1 MSDQAIIDLLRRPGV
16 VRVLGVLDGD
26 GEETRIVGGAVRNT
40 LLGRPVADVD
50 LATTALPDVT
60 VDRARNAGL
69 KPIPTGIEHGTVTV
83 LVEGVPFEVT
93 TLREDI
99 ETDGRHAVVRFG
111 RDFAAD
117 ARRRDFTINALSLGR
132 DGQIHDDVGGMAD
145 LAAKRVRFIGSARE
159 RIREDYLRLL
169 RFFRFHAEYGEDEID
184 ADGLSA
190 AIGEREGL
198 AILSAERVRAEF
210 LKLLAARRVSET
222 IALLSETGLL
232 QRLVAGVGELG
243 RLARAVRSDTRQPDP
258 VLRLAALLVAS
269 EEDAIRLRERLR
281 LSNSENDRL
290 TTFAKALAR
299 LRSAEVIDAP
309 EMRRLAFSLGTVP
322 LIECLAVLE
331 GEPRPALS
339 ADGQE
344 LRRRYEAGQED
355 APVFPLSGRELVAQG
370 ISPGPE
376 LGRRL
381 AEARDAWLKAG
392 CPKDWRP
399 ISSD

>member
-322 LIECLAVLE
+322 LVECLAVLE

-339 ADGQE
+339 TDGQE

>member
-1 MSDQAIIDLLRRPGV
+1 MSDQAILDLLRRPGV
-16 VRVLGVLDGD
+16 ARILDVLDGD
-26 GEETRIVGGAVRNT
+26 GEEARIVGGAVRNT
-40 LLGRPVADVD
+40 LLGRPAADVD
-50 LATTALPDVT
+50 LATTALPEVT
-60 VDRARNAGL
+60 MDRAKNAGL

-83 LVEGVPFEVT
+83 LAEGVPFEVT
-93 TLREDI
+93 TLREDV

-132 DGQIHDDVGGMAD
+132 DGQVHDNVGGLAD
-145 LAAKRVRFIGSARE
+145 LATKRVRFVGSARQ

-169 RFFRFHAEYGEDEID
+169 RFFRFHAEYGEGEID
-184 ADGLSA
+184 PDGLSA
-190 AIGEREGL
+190 AVGEREGL

-210 LKLLAARRVSET
+210 LKLLAARRATET

-232 QRLVAGVGELG
+232 QRLVAGVGEVG
-243 RLARAVRSDTRQPDP
+243 RLARAARFDTAKPDP

-290 TTFAKALAR
+290 TNFAKALAR
-299 LRSAEVIDAP
+299 LRSVEVIDGP
-309 EMRRLAFSLGTVP
+309 EMRRVAFSFGIP
-322 LIECLAVLE
+322 PMIECLAVLE

-339 ADGQE
+339 ADGEQ

-370 ISPGPE
+370 ISPGPD

-392 CPKDWRP
+392 CPQDWRP

>member
-309 EMRRLAFSLGTVP
+309 EMRRLAFSFGTAS

>member
-16 VRVLGVLDGD
+16 ARILSVLDGD

-40 LLGRPVADVD
+40 LLGRPAADVD
-50 LATTALPDVT
+50 LATTALPEVT
-60 VDRARNAGL
+60 MDRAKNAGL

-83 LVEGVPFEVT
+83 LAEGAPFEVT
-93 TLREDI
+93 TLREDV

-132 DGQIHDDVGGMAD
+132 DGQVHDNVGGLAD
-145 LAAKRVRFIGSARE
+145 LAAKRVRFIGSARQ

-169 RFFRFHAEYGEDEID
+169 RFFRFHAEYGEGEID
-184 ADGLSA
+184 PDGLSA
-190 AIGEREGL
+190 AVGEREGL

-210 LKLLAARRVSET
+210 LKLLAARRATET

-232 QRLVAGVGELG
+232 QRLVAGVGEVG
-243 RLARAVRSDTRQPDP
+243 RLARAARFDTAKLDP

-290 TTFAKALAR
+290 TNFAKALAR

-309 EMRRLAFSLGTVP
+309 EMRRLAFSFGIPP

-339 ADGQE
+339 ADGEQ

-370 ISPGPE
+370 ISPGPD

-392 CPKDWRP
+392 CPQDWRP

>member
-1 MSDQAIIDLLRRPGV
+1 
-16 VRVLGVLDGD
+16 
-26 GEETRIVGGAVRNT
+26 VRNT

-281 LSNSENDRL
+281 LSNGENDRL

-322 LIECLAVLE
+322 LVECLAVLE

-339 ADGQE
+339 TDGQE

-392 CPKDWRP
+392 CPEDWRP